1 MSRVKKELIEWGIT
15 ILIAAVI
22 VIVVRTFLF
31 DSFKVD
37 GHSMDPTFKDG
48 DRVIVNKIQDR
59 FTDYENGDLIVFR
72 SEEGPPYVKRI
83 IGIPGDTVTM
93 EEKLVYVNDEPIN
106 ETYVYYTNDS
116 YMDNFTLEDLGVD
129 AEEIPEDNYL
139 VLGDNRPLSRDSR
152 DFGLIERESIIGEVQ
167 LRFWPLNKMTVN
179 FN

>member
-1 MSRVKKELIEWGIT
+1 MKKELIEWGVT

-37 GHSMDPTFKDG
+37 GLSMDPTFKDG
-48 DRVIVNKIQDR
+48 DRVIVNKIQDH
-59 FTDYENGDLIVFR
+59 FTDYENGDLIVFH
-72 SEEGPPYVKRI
+72 SLAGPPYVKRI
-83 IGIPGDTVTM
+83 IGTPGDTVEM
-93 EEKLVYVNDEPIN
+93 VDKLVYVNGEPLN

-116 YMDNFTLEDLGVD
+116 YMDNFTLEDLGVEGD
-129 AEEIPEDNYL
+129 TIPEEEYL

-152 DFGLIERESIIGEVQ
+152 DFGLIEADSIIGEVQ
-167 LRFWPLNKMTVN
+167 LRFWPLNEMTVN